1 MPGSSSPNRTSG
13 YVVTITSGLVGGSIG
28 LLAGIPI
35 ARVNAQGGLEA
46 IGTGLVI
53 VFSMLC
59 AGTAV
64 GAGVGVALT
73 RRPRPI
79 ATALLV
85 LPAMLVGTFVAL
97 VVFGRFELNVVVFFA
112 ALAVVS
118 VTALW
123 LSRAVA
129 MTSADS
135 PETLR
140 ED

>member
-1 MPGSSSPNRTSG
+1 MPGTSSGNRASG
-13 YVVTITSGLVGGSIG
+13 YVATIIGGVVGGMVG

-35 ARVNAQGGLEA
+35 ARVSAQGGLEA

-59 AGTAV
+59 AGTAL
-64 GAGVGVALT
+64 GAGAGVALT

-97 VVFGRFELNVVVFFA
+97 VVFGRFEMHVTFFFA
-112 ALAVVS
+112 ALALVAVS
-118 VTALW
+118 ALW

-129 MTSADS
+129 VMSIDA
-135 PETLR
+135 PEELR

>member
-1 MPGSSSPNRTSG
+1 MPGPPSRNRTSG
-13 YVVTITSGLVGGSIG
+13 FLATIIGGLVGGSVG

-59 AGTAV
+59 AGTAL
-64 GAGVGVALT
+64 GAGTGVAVT
-73 RRPRPI
+73 RRPRPF

-97 VVFGRFELNVVVFFA
+97 VLFGRLELNVTFFFA
-112 ALAVVS
+112 GLAVVA

-129 MTSADS
+129 VASIAP
-135 PETLR
+135 PEELK